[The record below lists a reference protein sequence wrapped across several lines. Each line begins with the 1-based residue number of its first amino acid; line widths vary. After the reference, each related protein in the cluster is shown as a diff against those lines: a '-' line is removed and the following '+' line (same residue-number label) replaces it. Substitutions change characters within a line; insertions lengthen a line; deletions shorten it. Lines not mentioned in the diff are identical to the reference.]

1 MPRDSQW
8 GQPVTHNYCAAA
20 AAALLFAAAPRA
32 RAQRLS
38 LVLAYAALPSSSL
51 VLFDFF
57 QCEPFADGRAY
68 LKVGF
73 P

>member
-1 MPRDSQW
+1 MPE
-8 GQPVTHNYCAAA
+8 PA

-68 LKVGF
+68 LKVG
-73 P
+73 